1 MTNKQKSLIAVH
13 SSVVIF
19 GLTALF
25 SKLIELSALE
35 ITVLRSIFAAMII
48 LAIFYWQK
56 ASPLLAKQSDYGMA
70 FLLGFLLAV
79 HWVTYFHAMQVS
91 TIAIGVISL
100 YTFPI
105 ITVFLEPFFNREK
118 PRVRD
123 ISSAF
128 LVLFGIYLL
137 VPEFS
142 LDNEINQGILWGVF
156 SAVCFSLR
164 NLIQGYH
171 FKGNSAKHSL
181 MYQTLAAFILLIP
194 FSYEVIPDVTTY
206 QWGQLIVL
214 GIFFTALPHTLLA
227 FSLLNLKTKTVSLI
241 ACIQVVYATLFAI
254 LLLNEQPNLATIIGG
269 VIVISVAMYE
279 SLNTG
284 K

>member
-35 ITVLRSIFAAMII
+35 ITVLRSLFAAMII

-56 ASPLLAKQSDYGMA
+56 TSTLLAKRSDYGIA
-70 FLLGFLLAV
+70 FLLGALLAI
-79 HWVTYFHAMQVS
+79 HWVTFFHAMQVS
-91 TIAIGVISL
+91 TIAIGVIAL

-105 ITVFLEPFFNREK
+105 ITVFLEPLFNGEK
-118 PRVRD
+118 PHSRD
-123 ISSAF
+123 IVSAF

-142 LDNEINQGILWGVF
+142 LDNEMTQGILWGIF
-156 SAVCFSLR
+156 SAFCFSLR

-171 FKGNSAKHSL
+171 FKDNSAKHSL
-181 MYQTLAAFILLIP
+181 LYQTLATFILLIP
-194 FSYEVIPDVTTY
+194 FSYQVIPDVTTY
-206 QWGQLIVL
+206 QWGQLVIL

-227 FSLLNLKTKTVSLI
+227 FSLLNLKAKTISLI

-254 LLLNEQPNLATIIGG
+254 LFLNEQPNIATIIGG
-269 VIVISVAMYE
+269 VIVISVAIYE